1 MPDIDIDFANRD
13 VLLSKLKHRV
23 AKLDS
28 NKKHNTGIYA
38 TEIPHNPVDNLST
51 IDYKTAEERGY
62 FKLDFLNVSIY
73 KDVKDEAHL
82 QKLMET
88 QPQWDLLEHND
99 FNNLVFHVAGH
110 GDILRTMKPKTIEQ
124 LAAVLAMIRPA
135 KRHLIGQ
142 PWDTVMKE
150 VWTKPSNNEYYFK
163 KAHAISY
170 AMAVVVHINLIC
182 ENLINKHD
190 TTANLS

>member
-13 VLLSKLKHRV
+13 EILSKLKHRV
-23 AKLDS
+23 AKL
-28 NKKHNTGIYA
+28 NKEKKHNTGVYA

-73 KDVKDEAHL
+73 NDIVDEEHL
-82 QKLMET
+82 QRLMKKE
-88 QPQWDLLEHND
+88 PQWDLLQHDD
-99 FNNLVFHVAGH
+99 FVNLIFHISGH
-110 GDILRTMKPKTIEQ
+110 GEILRKTKPTNVEQ

-135 KRHLIGQ
+135 KRHLVNETWQTIL
-142 PWDTVMKE
+142 E
-150 VWTKPSNNEYYFK
+150 NVWVAPTDGSYYFK

-170 AMAVVVHINLIC
+170 AVAVVVHINLVCDEVI
-182 ENLINKHD
+182 
-190 TTANLS
+190 TSAS

>member
-170 AMAVVVHINLIC
+170 AMAVVVHMNLIT
-182 ENLINKHD
+182 EQIIQND
-190 TTANLS
+190 QSTDLS

>member
-1 MPDIDIDFANRD
+1 LPDIDIDFANRD